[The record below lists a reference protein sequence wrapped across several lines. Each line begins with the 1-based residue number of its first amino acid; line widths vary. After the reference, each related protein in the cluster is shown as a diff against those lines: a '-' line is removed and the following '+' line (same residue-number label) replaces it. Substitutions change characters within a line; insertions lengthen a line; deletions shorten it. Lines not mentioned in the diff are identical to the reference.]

1 MQGGELIGGRR
12 SPRWP
17 RGTASG
23 AARDAGPFRRLGAIA
38 LLCLAAGLAV
48 CVASDPAV
56 ARSSIGIGTS
66 DAITT
71 PGNGLFS
78 GLFVLIA
85 EKQREFFSALREAL
99 VGLKRGDGALVLLV
113 GISFAYGIFHA
124 AGPGHG
130 KAVISSYMLASRA
143 ELRRGVGLAIASS
156 LMQAI
161 TAILVVG
168 AGWYVLRGT
177 GISMTDATDWLEI
190 ASYGLVLVFGLTLLA
205 RALVKL
211 ARQWRPFAR
220 FGSPVRG
227 LSAAGEGSAMGMLAF
242 AAPGEARAS
251 TMRAAEAL
259 PAGVV
264 CDEAAD
270 DCGCGRQH
278 IADPAQLR
286 RPLTLKTA
294 AALIASVGLRPC
306 AGAIVVLTF
315 ALLNQLYLGGL
326 VSVFA
331 MAAGTA
337 ITVSALATFA
347 VLARSAVERAGR
359 HARRAAMVGLGLE
372 IVGAVLLTLVGIGL
386 LGGALATL

>member
-1 MQGGELIGGRR
+1 MQGGELIRSRREPSLAVPRIARR
-12 SPRWP
+12 SWR
-17 RGTASG
+17 AG
-23 AARDAGPFRRLGAIA
+23 AVVF
-38 LLCLAAGLAV
+38 LCLAAVLAICLAV
-48 CVASDPAV
+48 DPAL

-71 PGNGLFS
+71 PGNGFFS
-78 GLFVLIA
+78 GFFVLIT

-168 AGWYVLRGT
+168 AGWYLLRGT

-190 ASYGLVLVFGLTLLA
+190 ASYGLVVLFGLTLLA

-220 FGSPVRG
+220 VGSKVRG
-227 LSAAGEGSAMGMLAF
+227 ASLRRLSAAGDGSAMGMLAF
-242 AAPGEARAS
+242 AAPGEARAPS
-251 TMRAAEAL
+251 MPAAEAL

-264 CDEAAD
+264 CDEDAD

-294 AALIASVGLRPC
+294 AALIGSIGLRPC

-372 IVGAVLLTLVGIGL
+372 ILGAVLLTLVGIGL
-386 LGGALATL
+386 LGGALTTL